1 MVIKSIVT
9 AKKKKNRKKENLPL
23 IYLIGK
29 KIFIGVTTKLLER
42 FQTFNLEY
50 KTFLPFHK
58 KMSFSTFSSKVYS
71 IVETFKGI
79 VIRDLHVPYFS
90 DPKTSSELSLFPL
103 ILSFKKPCWK
113 SFFMIVK

>member
-1 MVIKSIVT
+1 MVIKSFVT
-9 AKKKKNRKKENLPL
+9 AKKKKKKEERKKERKSTFNL
-23 IYLIGK
+23 
-29 KIFIGVTTKLLER
+29 FIWVTTKLLER

-58 KMSFSTFSSKVYS
+58 KISFSTFSSNVYS
-71 IVETFKGI
+71 IVETFKGS
-79 VIRDLHVPYFS
+79 VITDLPVPYFS

-113 SFFMIVK
+113 SFIIIVK